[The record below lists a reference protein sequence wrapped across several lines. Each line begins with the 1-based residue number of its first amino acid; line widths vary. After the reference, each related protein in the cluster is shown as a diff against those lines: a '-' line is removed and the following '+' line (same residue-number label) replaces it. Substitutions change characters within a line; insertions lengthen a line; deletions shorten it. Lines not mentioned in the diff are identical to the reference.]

1 MDFKL
6 LIPVLAVWVTLR
18 WTDASPK
25 PLALNENIARSVNR
39 NGKASGLIHS
49 PNENQIALK
58 DLSRKDVEINSR
70 ELGMKLEL
78 Q

>member
-6 LIPVLAVWVTLR
+6 LIPVLAVWVTVR
-18 WTDASPK
+18 WTDAGPK
-25 PLALNENIARSVNR
+25 PLAFIENIARSVNR
-39 NGKASGLIHS
+39 KGKESGLIHS
-49 PNENQIALK
+49 PNDHQIALK

>member
-6 LIPVLAVWVTLR
+6 LITVLAVWVTVR

-25 PLALNENIARSVNR
+25 PLSSNEHIARSVNR
-39 NGKASGLIHS
+39 NGKASGIIHTS
-49 PNENQIALK
+49 NQQQIALK
-58 DLSRKDVEINSR
+58 DLSRKDVEMNSR

>member
-6 LIPVLAVWVTLR
+6 LIPVLAVWVAVR
-18 WTDASPK
+18 WTDAGPK
-25 PLALNENIARSVNR
+25 PLAFNENNARSVSS
-39 NGKASGLIHS
+39 NGKESGLIHS
-49 PNENQIALK
+49 PNEHQKALK

>member
-6 LIPVLAVWVTLR
+6 LIPVLAVWVTAR
-18 WTDASPK
+18 WTDAGPK
-25 PLALNENIARSVNR
+25 PLAFNENIARSINR
-39 NGKASGLIHS
+39 NRKASGLIHS
-49 PNENQIALK
+49 LNPHQIALK

-78 Q
+78 P